1 MQKLESIAERIRRD
15 FDARTA
21 ARDKALATAR
31 QLTRACSLA
40 IRAAHRLE
48 TDTSTRL
55 SAGTSTRL
63 SAGTSTR
70 LSAGT
75 STRLSAGTSTRL
87 SAGTSTRLSAG
98 TSTRLSAGEMAGQL
112 SEARSLADALR
123 AELQGYPDL
132 FHAGYTQ
139 DALKEFVE
147 ANATC
152 ALIQN
157 QSLPT
162 PEELGVGGATYLNG
176 LAEVVG
182 ELRRRTLDIL
192 RHGYSQEAERLLGL
206 MDDIY
211 GVLVSMDYPD
221 AITSGLRRQTD
232 VARSIIEKTRGD
244 ITFSLRGE
252 HLEQA
257 IGKLIV
263 QLNGEQARVGKEA
276 GAFVAQGEDD

>member
-1 MQKLESIAERIRRD
+1 MQKLDSIAENIRKE
-15 FDARTA
+15 FDIRTA

-48 TDTSTRL
+48 TD
-55 SAGTSTRL
+55 G
-63 SAGTSTR
+63 
-70 LSAGT
+70 
-75 STRLSAGTSTRL
+75 
-87 SAGTSTRLSAG
+87 
-98 TSTRLSAGEMAGQL
+98 MAGL
-112 SEARSLADALR
+112 LAEARSLADTLHSDIKDHA
-123 AELQGYPDL
+123 DL
-132 FHAGYTQ
+132 YYAGYTQ

-147 ANATC
+147 ASVTC
-152 ALIQN
+152 ALIQG
-157 QSLPT
+157 QPLPA
-162 PEELGVGGATYLNG
+162 PEDLGVSGPTYLNG

-192 RHGYSQEAERLLGL
+192 RHGYSEEAERLLTH

-211 GVLVSMDYPD
+211 DALVSMDYPD
-221 AITSGLRRQTD
+221 AITNGLRRQTD

-257 IGKLIV
+257 ISRLSG
-263 QLNGEQARVGKEA
+263 QLNSDPLA
-276 GAFVAQGEDD
+276 GADGLRGLRSTGDEN